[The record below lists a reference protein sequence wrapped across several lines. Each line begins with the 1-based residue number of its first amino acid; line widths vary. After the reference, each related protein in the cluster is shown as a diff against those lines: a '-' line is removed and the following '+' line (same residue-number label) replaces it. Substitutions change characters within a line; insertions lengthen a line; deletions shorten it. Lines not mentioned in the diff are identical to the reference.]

1 MDINID
7 IDIDIVIDS
16 DSDCDSE
23 SVIVIVSVINIAVDY
38 NMTLTGLILVIS
50 LTEPVGLAPHYLTEP
65 DRETMSPL
73 RMLCQIL
80 SSNQSRFLI
89 TATGL
94 MM

>member
-50 LTEPVGLAPHYLTEP
+50 LTEPVGLAPHNLTEP
-65 DRETMSPL
+65 EKKTMSL
-73 RMLCQIL
+73 VKMLGQIL
-80 SSNQSRFLI
+80 QLHQPRFLPSWP
-89 TATGL
+89 
-94 MM
+94 